1 MSLRSRA
8 RALLDNRLRRLR
20 SFGAEDWL
28 SSAMIIAP
36 HPDDETLGCG
46 GIACKKILAGAA
58 VSFVFVTDGG
68 SSHFRGIGREELIK
82 TRETEAREAVLRL
95 GGGAEEISFLRYPD
109 SEASGHMDQI
119 AADVLSLL
127 QQKKPQSVFIP
138 HAMDFPSDHTAVNA
152 ATVEAL
158 RIYGQPVTMYE
169 YPIWYW
175 YHWPWISLSGDLPG
189 RWRISARQTLRTR
202 AGLGILSALNR
213 RVYIGDVL
221 EIKRAAL
228 AAHKSQTRRPESDG
242 NWVTLGDLAGGEFVA
257 RLLSDYETFS
267 RYEVN
272 Q

>member
-1 MSLRSRA
+1 MSLRSSA
-8 RALLDNRLRRLR
+8 LALLDNRLRRLR

-28 SSAMIIAP
+28 ASAMIVAP

-46 GIACKKILAGAA
+46 GIICKKILAGAA

-68 SSHFRGIGREELIK
+68 SSHSHSISREDLVE

-95 GGGAEEISFLRYPD
+95 GGNADEISFLRHPD
-109 SEASGHMDQI
+109 FDASSHVDQI

-138 HAMDFPSDHTAVNA
+138 HVKDFPSDHTAVNA
-152 ATVEAL
+152 ATVGAL
-158 RIYGQPVTMYE
+158 RIYGRPVTVYE

-175 YHWPWISLSGDLPG
+175 YHWPWISLWGDLPG
-189 RWRISARQTLRTR
+189 MWRTSARQTLRTG
-202 AGLGILSALNR
+202 AGLSTLSALNR
-213 RVYIGDVL
+213 RAYIGDVL
-221 EIKRAAL
+221 EIKRTAL
-228 AAHKSQTRRPESDG
+228 AAHRSQTGRPEFDAS
-242 NWVTLGDLAGGEFVA
+242 WVTLGDLAGGEFLA
-257 RLLSDYETFS
+257 RLLSNYETFS

>member
-1 MSLRSRA
+1 MSLRSSA

-28 SSAMIIAP
+28 ASALIIAP

-46 GIACKKILAGAA
+46 GTICKKIAAGAA

-68 SSHFRGIGREELIK
+68 SSHSHNIGREELIEM
-82 TRETEAREAVLRL
+82 RETEAREAVLRL
-95 GGGAEEISFLRYPD
+95 GGNALEVSFLRHPD
-109 SEASGHMDQI
+109 SDASNHVDQI

-138 HAMDFPSDHTAVNA
+138 HVKDFPSDHTAVNA

-158 RIYGQPVTMYE
+158 RTYGRPVTVYE

-175 YHWPWISLSGDLPG
+175 YHWPWISLWGDLPG
-189 RWRISARQTLRTR
+189 MWRTSARQTLRTG
-202 AGLGILSALNR
+202 AGLSILSALNR

-221 EIKRAAL
+221 EVKCASL
-228 AAHKSQTRRPESDG
+228 AAHRSQTRRPESDG
-242 NWVTLGDLAGGEFVA
+242 NWATLGDLAGGEFVA